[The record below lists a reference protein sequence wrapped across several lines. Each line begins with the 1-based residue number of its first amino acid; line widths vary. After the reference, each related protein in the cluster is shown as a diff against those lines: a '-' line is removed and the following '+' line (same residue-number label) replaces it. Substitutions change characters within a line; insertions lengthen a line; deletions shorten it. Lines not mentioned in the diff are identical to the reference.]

1 MHVLREADHEVEAE
15 AAYEELPL
23 RERGEGLRLRQRPEV
38 VVELQQLEQEHGH
51 EGPEDGE
58 GEDDREVTPDVPVV
72 YLSSCSSS
80 VILSS

>member
-1 MHVLREADHEVEAE
+1 MDVLREADHEVEAE

-23 RERGEGLRLRQRPEV
+23 RERSEGLRLRQGPEV

-58 GEDDREVTPDVPVV
+58 GEDDRKVTTVIPVH
-72 YLSSCSSS
+72 LSSCSSS